1 MPDKEQREALTAV
14 ERAMVA
20 IRRSQTRRSLGRLAP
35 PDGEG
40 RPVDPTLFGVLD
52 AVEDRDGACS
62 VSDVAAA
69 LGVDQPRASRL
80 VLRAAEEGW
89 VTRAPDPADAR
100 RTLLALTAAGRE
112 QVDRTHRLRQEV
124 FARAMADWPVAD
136 RVEFARLL
144 TAFVE
149 GFGREVDSGPRG
161 ARHPL
166 RVEQAGS

>member
-1 MPDKEQREALTAV
+1 MSDKEQREALTAV

-35 PDGEG
+35 PGGED

-52 AVEDRDGACS
+52 AVEERDGACS

-69 LGVDQPRASRL
+69 LGADQPRASRL

-89 VTRAPDPADAR
+89 LTRAPDPADAR
-100 RTLLALTAAGRE
+100 RTLLALTPEGRGRL
-112 QVDRTHRLRQEV
+112 DRTRRLREEV
-124 FARAMADWPVAD
+124 FARAMTGWPDAD

-149 GFGREVDSGPRG
+149 GFGREVGSAPRV
-161 ARHPL
+161 ARHPSRPEDRGL
-166 RVEQAGS
+166 